1 MGRVDVNDLSR
12 LLLPIQPDDH
22 VRPEKDDDA
31 LYTLVEYGDYECPNC
46 GILFV
51 ELEQMQTELEVTLR
65 LAYRHYPLSGIH
77 PHAQLAAEAAEAAA
91 AQGRFWEMHDL
102 LFRNQ
107 SALRLKDLRRYAEQL
122 SLDTGRFV
130 KELKDHNYDELV
142 RHHFKLGVQ
151 NGVYATPGL
160 FINGV
165 RLLDPLTSIRAHM
178 QKLIDESALP
188 VSEHDRID

>member
-1 MGRVDVNDLSR
+1 
-12 LLLPIQPDDH
+12 
-22 VRPEKDDDA
+22 
-31 LYTLVEYGDYECPNC
+31 
-46 GILFV
+46 
-51 ELEQMQTELEVTLR
+51 
-65 LAYRHYPLSGIH
+65 
-77 PHAQLAAEAAEAAA
+77 
-91 AQGRFWEMHDL
+91 MHDL